1 MGESVLAMRS
11 SIEEIRRSLET
22 DVDSELDRV
31 GEGHASL
38 KPCVRG
44 VDQAEKFVCDIEIHR
59 VGDLPDKSGA
69 DGKGGVIGLF
79 ELIGGLGVI
88 DLGDLKLG
96 VGKAKP
102 GG

>member
-1 MGESVLAMRS
+1 MGESVLAMPS
-11 SIEEIRRSLET
+11 SIQEIRRSLEA
-22 DVDSELDRV
+22 DVNPELDRV
-31 GEGHASL
+31 GEGHACL

-44 VDQAEKFVCDIEIHR
+44 VDQAEKFICDIEIHP

-79 ELIGGLGVI
+79 ELIGGLRVV
-88 DLGDLKLG
+88 DLRNLELG